1 VTKFSPFNKENMRMN
16 GSKESI
22 YPDEGF
28 IWSGLGLGEERVKKE
43 GVGKKKN

>member
-1 VTKFSPFNKENMRMN
+1 MK